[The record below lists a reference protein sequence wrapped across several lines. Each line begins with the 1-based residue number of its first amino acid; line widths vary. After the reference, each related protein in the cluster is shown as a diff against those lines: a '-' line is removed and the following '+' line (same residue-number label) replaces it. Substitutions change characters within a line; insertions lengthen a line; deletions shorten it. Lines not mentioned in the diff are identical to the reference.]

1 MAETATIARIAE
13 IVSDQIFSEFFWTK
27 VGPMNSNWKCE
38 KHDLHKAQ
46 THPTDVVF
54 FYDEPYEEVTTYV
67 QCDLKSYAAGSLGRS
82 QIEKAIISLSNQVSC
97 AEISS
102 EWQSRYV
109 HRHKDFSISGMLFVY
124 NHDGG
129 YDRTFSEYLEKLD
142 IDVLDTPENGKLI
155 VLGPVEIHWLNNVSQ
170 EIVRMRGRSGLEKLP
185 SREACSFFY
194 PQTVRRAQVRGKQRC
209 AATLEM
215 LTGPW
220 VILQHEGDQNR
231 KEGLVVFYRPP
242 GETVDEFLYLLDYL
256 RQHGLLDQK
265 YSIAIRAI
273 DRTGVAQNN
282 FQKAQ
287 QYYIEAMGAT
297 YQGDGSLSDAINDV
311 KFSSMHNLT
320 STFSEVEIGMEY
332 DR

>member
-1 MAETATIARIAE
+1 MGETAAIARIAE

-27 VGPMNSNWKCE
+27 VGPMNSNWSCE
-38 KHDLHKAQ
+38 KRDTHMSQ
-46 THPTDVVF
+46 THPSDVVF

-82 QIEKAIISLSNQVSC
+82 QVEKALISLSNQVSC

-102 EWQSRYV
+102 QWQDRYV
-109 HRHKDFSISGMLFVY
+109 HKHKDFSVSGLLFVY

-129 YDRTFSEYLEKLD
+129 FDRTFSEYLEKLKLD
-142 IDVLDTPENGKLI
+142 ELDTPENGKLV

-170 EIVRMRGRSGLEKLP
+170 EIVRMRGQAGSDRLP
-185 SREACSFFY
+185 AREACSFFY
-194 PQTVRRAQVRGKQRC
+194 PQAVRRAQVRGTQRC

-220 VILQHEGDQNR
+220 VIMHHEGDDNR
-231 KEGLVVFYRPP
+231 KEGLVVFYRPS

-256 RQHGLLDQK
+256 RQHNLLDQ
-265 YSIAIRAI
+265 YSIAVRAI
-273 DRTGVAQNN
+273 DKYGSASNN
-282 FQKAQ
+282 FQKARQ
-287 QYYIEAMGAT
+287 HYIEAMGAT
-297 YQGDGSLSDAINDV
+297 YEGTGSLSQTINAI
-311 KFSSMHNLT
+311 KFQPMHNLI
-320 STFSEVEIGMEY
+320 STFSEIEIGMDY